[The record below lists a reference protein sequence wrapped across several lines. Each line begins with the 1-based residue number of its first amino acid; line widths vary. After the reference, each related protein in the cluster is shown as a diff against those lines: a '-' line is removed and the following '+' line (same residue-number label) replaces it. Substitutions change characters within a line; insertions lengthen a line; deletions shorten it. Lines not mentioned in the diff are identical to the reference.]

1 MAVAGD
7 RSFDWVAALAVGL
20 GAAVIVPS
28 LAAFFVT
35 LLAVAV
41 GLL

>member
-1 MAVAGD
+1 MPEAGD

-20 GAAVIVPS
+20 GAAVIFPS
-28 LAAFFVT
+28 LAA
-35 LLAVAV
+35 LAISILAVAA